1 MTAQDF
7 RLATGGRIDR
17 DLPLR
22 FTFNDRPYTG
32 YAGDTLASAL
42 LANGVMMVGRGFK
55 YHRPRGIFS
64 AGAEEPNA
72 LIQLGSGARS
82 EPNLRATQIE
92 LFDGLESAS
101 VNCWPSLEFDIGAVN
116 SLISRIIPAGFYY
129 KTFMWPARM
138 WMTYEHIIRHAAG
151 LGRAPKRADPDR
163 YDHRHAHCDILIAG
177 GGPAGLAAALV
188 AGRAGARVILA
199 DEQNEMGGALLGE
212 MSKID
217 GAPAIEWVEAALKEL
232 ASLEDV
238 RLLPRATVFGYYD
251 HNYLGI
257 AERVTDHLGPTAPA
271 ALPRQRLWKIR
282 AGQVVLATGAHERP
296 LVFADNDRPG
306 VMLAAAARTYVNR
319 YAVKP
324 GSRAVI
330 VTNND
335 SAYKVAIDLAAAGL
349 PVAAIADLR
358 LSPTGPLVDR
368 VGELGIELLAGWAVV
383 DTHGRRRV
391 EAVDVG
397 RLDDTGQSITGEVR
411 RIDCDLVCVSGGWSP
426 VVHLMSQSRGT
437 VRFDDDRAC
446 IVPDESFQQERS
458 AGACNG
464 ADRLAECLA
473 QGSRAGA
480 EAASR
485 AGFAKAKPA
494 KTPKIPSSPEAETT
508 PIRALWRIPG
518 VGARAKADK
527 HFVDLQNDVTA
538 ADIALAMRE
547 GYDSVEH
554 AKRYTTTGMGTD
566 QGKTS
571 NVNAL
576 AIIAEIT
583 GVEPNAVGVTTFRPP
598 YTPVGYGTLAGRNV
612 GALFDPVRMTAMHQ
626 WHQQAGAVFEDVG
639 QWKRPYYFPQGD
651 ETMADAVNR
660 ECLAVRH
667 RLGIMDA
674 STLGKIDIQG
684 PDAREFLNRI
694 YTNAW
699 DKLAVGRC
707 RYGLML
713 GDDGMVFDDGV
724 TSCMGENHFLMTTT
738 TGGAPRV
745 MAWLEEWSQ
754 TEWPKLRVYF
764 TSVTTHWAVA
774 AIQGPRTRTLLGE
787 LCDDIELSRD
797 EFPFM
802 SWREG
807 TVAGI
812 PARVFRV
819 SFSGELA
826 YEINVAASY
835 GAALWQALMTAGA
848 KHHITPYGTEA
859 LHVLRAEKGF
869 IVVGHDTDGT
879 VTPHDLG
886 MDWIVSAKKIDFMGK
901 RALTRPDTS
910 RPDRKQLVG
919 LLTTDPGEVL
929 PEGAQIVSEVRPE
942 PPMPMIG
949 HVCSSYWSAYLDRS
963 IAMAMLVGGHGRH
976 GETVTIALEDRIV
989 QAVVTKPVFYDED
1002 GEKIRG

>member
-1 MTAQDF
+1 M
-7 RLATGGRIDR
+7 
-17 DLPLR
+17 
-22 FTFNDRPYTG
+22 
-32 YAGDTLASAL
+32 
-42 LANGVMMVGRGFK
+42 
-55 YHRPRGIFS
+55 
-64 AGAEEPNA
+64 
-72 LIQLGSGARS
+72 
-82 EPNLRATQIE
+82 
-92 LFDGLESAS
+92 
-101 VNCWPSLEFDIGAVN
+101 
-116 SLISRIIPAGFYY
+116 
-129 KTFMWPARM
+129 
-138 WMTYEHIIRHAAG
+138 
-151 LGRAPKRADPDR
+151 
-163 YDHRHAHCDILIAG
+163 
-177 GGPAGLAAALV
+177 
-188 AGRAGARVILA
+188 
-199 DEQNEMGGALLGE
+199 
-212 MSKID
+212 
-217 GAPAIEWVEAALKEL
+217 
-232 ASLEDV
+232 
-238 RLLPRATVFGYYD
+238 
-251 HNYLGI
+251 
-257 AERVTDHLGPTAPA
+257 
-271 ALPRQRLWKIR
+271 
-282 AGQVVLATGAHERP
+282 
-296 LVFADNDRPG
+296 
-306 VMLAAAARTYVNR
+306 
-319 YAVKP
+319 
-324 GSRAVI
+324 
-330 VTNND
+330 
-335 SAYKVAIDLAAAGL
+335 
-349 PVAAIADLR
+349 AAIADLR
-358 LSPTGPLVDR
+358 LSPTGPLVER
-368 VGELGIELLAGWAVV
+368 VRELGIELLAGWAVV
-383 DTHGRRRV
+383 DAHGGRRV

-397 RLDDTGQSITGEVR
+397 RLDDTGHSISGDVR

-426 VVHLMSQSRGT
+426 AVHLMSQSRGS

-446 IVPDESFQQERS
+446 IVPHESFQEERS

-464 ADRLAECLA
+464 AFNLAECLA
-473 QGSRAGA
+473 QGSQAGA
-480 EAASR
+480 EAAKR
-485 AGFAKAKPA
+485 AGFAKAKTLKPLSA
-494 KTPKIPSSPEAETT
+494 PEAETT

-518 VGARAKADK
+518 VGARARADK
-527 HFVDLQNDVTA
+527 HFVDLQNDVTV

-547 GYDSVEH
+547 GYNSVEH

-583 GVEPNAVGVTTFRPP
+583 GVETGAVGVTTFRPP
-598 YTPVGYGTLAGRNV
+598 YTPIGYGMLAGRNV
-612 GALFDPVRMTAMHQ
+612 GALFDPVRTTAMHQ
-626 WHQQAGAVFEDVG
+626 WHEQVGAVFEDVG
-639 QWKRPYYFPQGD
+639 QWKRPYYFPQAG
-651 ETMADAVNR
+651 ETMAEAVNR
-660 ECLAVRH
+660 ECLAVRNS
-667 RLGIMDA
+667 LGIMDA

-684 PDAREFLNRI
+684 PDACEFLNI
-694 YTNAW
+694 VYTNAW

-724 TSCMGENHFLMTTT
+724 TSCMGENHYLMTTT

-754 TEWPKLRVYF
+754 TEWPKLKVYF

-774 AIQGPRTRTLLGE
+774 AIQGPRARALLGE
-787 LCDDIELSRD
+787 LCDDIELERD
-797 EFPFM
+797 AFPFM

-901 RALTRPDTS
+901 RALSRPDTA